1 MTKDTFT
8 SIIALVKSTIIS
20 QDYKQT
26 FQLPKIKGI
35 PSERQILEWLKI
47 GLKCFGMELVI
58 IKSSIRN
65 NENKLVNIHKYLI
78 DLNNELIDLLYRK
91 THGDLDI
98 LIENINENNADIV
111 YDF

>member
-8 SIIALVKSTIIS
+8 SIIALVKSTITS

-35 PSERQILEWLKI
+35 HSERQILEWLKI
-47 GLKCFGMELVI
+47 GLKCFGMELI
-58 IKSSIRN
+58 LIKINNRN
-65 NENKLVNIHKYLI
+65 ANNKIETVYNYLI
-78 DLNNELIDLLYRK
+78 DLNEELIDLLYRK

-98 LIENINENNADIV
+98 LIENINENNAVVV